1 MAAPLEKSSSGDNSY
16 ARLEK
21 AGKEYTMIIAL
32 AGRRVDALDPKSVRF
47 PSTPENLET
56 VRKRI
61 FELLQAKLASVLVS
75 SAACGADLL
84 ALSAAGAL
92 GVRRI
97 IVLPFEREKFR
108 QTSVTDRPGEWGS
121 LYDSIL
127 DDVQKTGDL
136 RILDLKSEEESYAGT
151 NHVIVDEAI
160 SLGQKLRVPVNAV
173 LVWDGKSRGKGD
185 LTEEFGRYAR
195 SRKVAVID
203 VMTV

>member
-1 MAAPLEKSSSGDNSY
+1 
-16 ARLEK
+16 
-21 AGKEYTMIIAL
+21 MIIAL
-32 AGRRVDALDPKSVRF
+32 AGRRVDALDAKPARF

-61 FELLQAKLASVLVS
+61 LELLQAKRASALVS

-84 ALSAAGAL
+84 ALSAARAV

-108 QTSVTDRPGEWGS
+108 ETSVTDRPGEWGS
-121 LYDSIL
+121 LYD
-127 DDVQKTGDL
+127 
-136 RILDLKSEEESYAGT
+136 RILDEAQKAGDLQILHLKSEEEAYAET

-160 SLGQKLRVPVNAV
+160 SLGQKLQVPVSAV
-173 LVWDGKSRGKGD
+173 VVWDGKSRGKGD

-195 SRKVAVID
+195 SKKVGVIE
-203 VMTV
+203 VMTL

>member
-1 MAAPLEKSSSGDNSY
+1 
-16 ARLEK
+16 
-21 AGKEYTMIIAL
+21 MIIAL
-32 AGRRVDALDPKSVRF
+32 AGRRVDASDSKSVRF

-61 FELLQAKLASVLVS
+61 LDLLKTKDASALVS
-75 SAACGADLL
+75 SAACGAELL
-84 ALSAAGAL
+84 ALSAADTL

-97 IVLPFEREKFR
+97 VVLPFERSKFR
-108 QTSVTDRPGEWGS
+108 ETSVTDRPGKWGS

-127 DDVQKTGDL
+127 DKVQRAGDL
-136 RILDLKSEEESYAGT
+136 RILHLKSEEDAYAET

-160 SLGQKLRVPVNAV
+160 SLGQELRVPVGAA

-195 SRKVAVID
+195 SRKIAVVE
-203 VMTV
+203 VMTL

>member
-1 MAAPLEKSSSGDNSY
+1 MAPPLEKSSSGDSSC

-61 FELLQAKLASVLVS
+61 FELLQAKHASVLVS

-97 IVLPFEREKFR
+97 IALPFEREKFR

-127 DDVQKTGDL
+127 DDVQKAGDL

-195 SRKVAVID
+195 SRKVAVIE

>member
-1 MAAPLEKSSSGDNSY
+1 
-16 ARLEK
+16 
-21 AGKEYTMIIAL
+21 MIIAL

-61 FELLQAKLASVLVS
+61 FELLQAKHASVLVS

-108 QTSVTDRPGEWGS
+108 QTSVTDRPGEWFS

>member
-1 MAAPLEKSSSGDNSY
+1 
-16 ARLEK
+16 
-21 AGKEYTMIIAL
+21 MIIAL
-32 AGRRVDALDPKSVRF
+32 AGRRVDAPDAKSVRF

-61 FELLQAKLASVLVS
+61 LNLLQAKAASALVS
-75 SAACGADLL
+75 SAACGADLI
-84 ALSAAGAL
+84 ALSAAGTL

-97 IVLPFEREKFR
+97 VVLPFERAKFR
-108 QTSVTDRPGEWGS
+108 ETSVTDRPGEWGS

-127 DDVQKTGDL
+127 DEVQKAGDL
-136 RILDLKSEEESYAGT
+136 RILHLKSEEEAYAET

-160 SLGQKLRVPVNAV
+160 CLGEGLRVPVSAA

-195 SRKVAVID
+195 SRQTAVVEI
-203 VMTV
+203 MTV

>member
-1 MAAPLEKSSSGDNSY
+1 
-16 ARLEK
+16 
-21 AGKEYTMIIAL
+21 MIIAL
-32 AGRRVDALDPKSVRF
+32 AGRRVDAPDAKSVRF

-61 FELLQAKLASVLVS
+61 LDLLQAKRASALVS

-97 IVLPFEREKFR
+97 VVLPFERAKFR
-108 QTSVTDRPGEWGS
+108 ETSVTDRPGEWGS
-121 LYDSIL
+121 LYDHIVGE
-127 DDVQKTGDL
+127 VQKAGDL
-136 RILDLKSEEESYAGT
+136 RILHLKSEEEAYAET

-160 SLGQKLRVPVNAV
+160 SLGQEFRVPVNAV

-185 LTEEFGRYAR
+185 LTEEFGTYAR
-195 SRKVAVID
+195 GRKVAVIE
-203 VMTV
+203 VMTA

>member
-1 MAAPLEKSSSGDNSY
+1 
-16 ARLEK
+16 
-21 AGKEYTMIIAL
+21 MIIAL
-32 AGRRVDALDPKSVRF
+32 AGRRVDAPDAKSVRF

-61 FELLQAKLASVLVS
+61 LNLLQAKGASALVS

-84 ALSAAGAL
+84 ALSAAGTL

-97 IVLPFEREKFR
+97 VVLPFERAKFR
-108 QTSVTDRPGEWGS
+108 ETSVTDRPGEWGS

-127 DDVQKTGDL
+127 DEVWKAGDL
-136 RILDLKSEEESYAGT
+136 RILHLKSEEEAYAET

-160 SLGQKLRVPVNAV
+160 SLGEELRVPVSAV

-185 LTEEFGRYAR
+185 LTEEFGRYAGR
-195 SRKVAVID
+195 RKVAVVEI
-203 VMTV
+203 MTV

>member
-1 MAAPLEKSSSGDNSY
+1 MAAPLEKSSSGDNSC

-61 FELLQAKLASVLVS
+61 FELLQAKHASVLVS

-121 LYDSIL
+121 LYDSTL